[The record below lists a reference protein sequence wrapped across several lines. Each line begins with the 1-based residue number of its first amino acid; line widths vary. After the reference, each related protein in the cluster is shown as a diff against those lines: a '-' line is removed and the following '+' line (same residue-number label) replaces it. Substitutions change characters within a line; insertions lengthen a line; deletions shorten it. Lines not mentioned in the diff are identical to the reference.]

1 MIKMRIESDWKENS
15 PTDNQFPVTCP
26 RPRKNV
32 CEGGAKVAGKKWKES
47 MLAVGER
54 EGKARLS
61 TTASLDQTG
70 KRLEE
75 RKTRIDF
82 PELYYHRLWRT
93 FFPPIS
99 RNLLWSFP
107 MATSSILN
115 LGENVKSRCAAKLCR
130 CNRITGSLFSRP
142 AESKAALDER
152 NTNEGKPKTKPGS
165 IARAW

>member
-1 MIKMRIESDWKENS
+1 MRIESDWKENS
-15 PTDNQFPVTCP
+15 PADNQFPATCP

-54 EGKARLS
+54 EGKVRLS
-61 TTASLDQTG
+61 TTASLDQTFG
-70 KRLEE
+70 KTFG
-75 RKTRIDF
+75 RKEDA
-82 PELYYHRLWRT
+82 HRLSRT
-93 FFPPIS
+93 SVIGYGEHFFPPIS

-115 LGENVKSRCAAKLCR
+115 LGGNVKSRCAAKLCR

-165 IARAW
+165 IARA